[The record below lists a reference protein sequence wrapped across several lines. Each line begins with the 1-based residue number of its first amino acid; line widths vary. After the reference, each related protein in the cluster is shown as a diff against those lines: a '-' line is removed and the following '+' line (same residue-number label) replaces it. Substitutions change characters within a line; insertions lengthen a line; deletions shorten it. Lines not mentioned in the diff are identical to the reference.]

1 MLLGYT
7 DRLSAAQG
15 ERIRFMVSCDQ
26 PTFTVEV
33 VRLTGYDKRSAP
45 LDDPTVGG
53 LHPGR
58 LQPLRTG
65 SYGHVAADRLSTEAP
80 LVDLTIQFWCM
91 PTMPVRGRPQ
101 ALLSRYSPSEGGFG
115 VWIEP
120 DGHLSFRIG
129 SRTMARPDLRSPAG
143 LVAWQWYFVAA
154 TYEAATGRARLVQ
167 RPLAAW
173 GMQSGHALVERVLPT
188 GAPGGVDTPLI
199 FAATSNGQSA
209 PSWQP
214 TDFFNGKL
222 DSPRLFNRALSLP
235 ELAQLEAGGAPSDV
249 AGDAFLGGWDFSLN
263 IASVRLVDVSGNEAH
278 GQVVNMPAR
287 GMTGHAWSAEVLDI
301 SQAPE
306 QWSAIHFHEDDLEDA
321 GWSPSFE
328 WSVPGTIRSG
338 VYAAVLTARG
348 ESDCVPFFVRPPRG
362 GQTTKIALLMPTM
375 TYVAY
380 ANYRQSAEAGEQMS
394 GGADIYGLVTDR
406 PIELGPTDAFLKSHP
421 ELGLSHYET
430 HRDGTATYYSSRL
443 RPIVT
448 MRPRYHYWM
457 THAPRH
463 FAADL
468 LLVEWLEGKN
478 VEYDVITDEDLH
490 AEGGDLLQ
498 KYRVVLTG
506 SHPEYWTDPMLRGL
520 ESYLGA
526 GGRLMYLG
534 GNGLCWVTSVHPECP
549 HVFEVRKGVF
559 FVPMG
564 NGVAGE
570 SCHSTT
576 GERGGAWRELPRTTR
591 SAISAWSSVARRA
604 TRSIGSTCRSV
615 HPRTRCCSPV
625 RLDDIPDL
633 PPRPRRSRRL
643 ARAGRHDLLRNRA
656 RRGGLLR
663 RIDQL
668 DRQPDVQRSRQ
679 QRVESD
685 RKRATSVHRLSVSSR
700 PSNLESQYRRRHP
713 SQRLAERWRSNSAE
727 RARSNTDLSR
737 RAASGLGGMASV
749 SSHSVAPIR
758 AVRATPLVGDEP
770 GNVHSRCHARP
781 RVDLVSAVDLF
792 LGQPRVHAWQHG
804 HRIDPLD
811 ALETRV
817 VVAQTRFKNA

>member
-101 ALLSRYSPSEGGFG
+101 ALLSRYSPTAGGYG
-115 VWIEP
+115 IWIDAE
-120 DGHLSFRIG
+120 GHLSLRIG
-129 SRTMARPDLRSPAG
+129 TRTTPTWDLRSPAG

-328 WSVPGTIRSG
+328 WSVPATIRSG

-362 GQTTKIALLMPTM
+362 GQTAKIALLMPTM

-468 LLVEWLEGKN
+468 LLVEWLEDKN
-478 VEYDVITDEDLH
+478 SEYDVITDEDLH
-490 AEGGDLLQ
+490 AEGVDLLQ
-498 KYRVVLTG
+498 NYRVVLTG

-534 GNGLCWVTSVHPECP
+534 GNGLCWVTRVHPECP

-576 GERGGAWRELPRTTR
+576 GERGGAWRDRG
-591 SAISAWSSVARRA
+591 RA
-604 TRSIGSTCRSV
+604 
-615 HPRTRCCSPV
+615 P
-625 RLDDIPDL
+625 
-633 PPRPRRSRRL
+633 
-643 ARAGRHDLLRNRA
+643 
-656 RRGGLLR
+656 
-663 RIDQL
+663 
-668 DRQPDVQRSRQ
+668 
-679 QRVESD
+679 
-685 RKRATSVHRLSVSSR
+685 
-700 PSNLESQYRRRHP
+700 
-713 SQRLAERWRSNSAE
+713 QRL
-727 RARSNTDLSR
+727 
-737 RAASGLGGMASV
+737 
-749 SSHSVAPIR
+749 
-758 AVRATPLVGDEP
+758 VGV
-770 GNVHSRCHARP
+770 G
-781 RVDLVSAVDLF
+781 
-792 LGQPRVHAWQHG
+792 
-804 HRIDPLD
+804 
-811 ALETRV
+811 T
-817 VVAQTRFKNA
+817 